1 MWPNPQKTA
10 DLVAFTE
17 KIRNGKFHFLC
28 SEKGYISRCYFTVK
42 IAIALILNFIQIFAT
57 WMEKAQFFLFKFI
70 RNFNFDY
77 CHVFS
82 LLIIFILITSLSILL
97 LVVLFMSKTPKKTW
111 WDALCQLIDCNIRI
125 TDVFSKSHLLKKSL
139 MENFIFCEV

>member
-17 KIRNGKFHFLC
+17 EICNGKFHFLC

-42 IAIALILNFIQIFAT
+42 IAIAVILNFIQIFAT
-57 WMEKAQFFLFKFI
+57 WMEKAQFFLFNFI

-77 CHVFS
+77 CHVFN
-82 LLIIFILITSLSILL
+82 LLIIFILITLLSIVL
-97 LVVLFMSKTPKKTW
+97 LVVLFMRKTPKK
-111 WDALCQLIDCNIRI
+111 N
-125 TDVFSKSHLLKKSL
+125 L
-139 MENFIFCEV
+139 MRCIMSAYWLQYQNHWCAQ

>member
-82 LLIIFILITSLSILL
+82 LLIIFILITLLSILL
-97 LVVLFMSKTPKKTW
+97 LVVLFMRKTPQKN
-111 WDALCQLIDCNIRI
+111 LIRCIMSVYWLQYQNHWC
-125 TDVFSKSHLLKKSL
+125 VQ
-139 MENFIFCEV
+139 